1 MAIQYCLIPAH
12 THPGQHFVCGLVQ
25 NICGLHPLIAPCTV
39 FISPLESFFEFFII
53 ILFSIN
59 FLLFKI
65 FGHLYIYFLLQ
76 GLKYTHSFIIQIIIC
91 KTNYL
96 REFNNLTFGKNP
108 IQNTGK
114 IRMFFL

>member
-12 THPGQHFVCGLVQ
+12 THPGQHFVCRLVQ
-25 NICGLHPLIAPCTV
+25 NICGLHPLTAAPCTV

-65 FGHLYIYFLLQ
+65 FGHLYVISFYGDLNIRIIFLINKL
-76 GLKYTHSFIIQIIIC
+76 H
-91 KTNYL
+91 
-96 REFNNLTFGKNP
+96 
-108 IQNTGK
+108 QNKLFYK
-114 IRMFFL
+114 IG

>member
-1 MAIQYCLIPAH
+1 MAIQYCLIPAQ

-25 NICGLHPLIAPCTV
+25 NICGLHPVIAPFTV

-65 FGHLYIYFLLQ
+65 FG
-76 GLKYTHSFIIQIIIC
+76 
-91 KTNYL
+91 YL
-96 REFNNLTFGKNP
+96 
-108 IQNTGK
+108 
-114 IRMFFL
+114 